1 MSTTEQY
8 KMKCVYMQTFKTK
21 SHIILAVLFILT
33 LSSCATNRSIL
44 NIDPNKNI
52 SSTPLNR
59 SAIIRS
65 VTDAREF
72 MDKPPTP
79 DIPSLGQ
86 GGISKHSPELRSRA
100 IGRKRNGYG
109 KALGDV
115 FLDETNSV
123 QKLIVNALTNV
134 LNKHG
139 YKIYD
144 IDSNYSPETVF
155 IDITINKFWSW
166 LDIDFW
172 SIGIEAEIDTNIT
185 ITYTDRKTKSISAQT
200 SNRVMAATDS
210 AWKETLDS
218 ILHSYEKSAEKELEF
233 LAVNK

>member
-1 MSTTEQY
+1 MNN
-8 KMKCVYMQTFKTK
+8 KL
-21 SHIILAVLFILT
+21 SHILFVLFLIFTLT
-33 LSSCATNRSIL
+33 SCATNRSVLIVTPEDTL
-44 NIDPNKNI
+44 P
-52 SSTPLNR
+52 STVMDK

-65 VTDAREF
+65 ITDARQF

-86 GGISKHSPELRSRA
+86 GGVLKHSTELRSRA

-115 FLDETNSV
+115 FLEENNSV
-123 QKLIVNALTNV
+123 QNLVINTLTII
-134 LNKHG
+134 LNKYG

-144 IDSNYSPETVF
+144 INLSYPSDTIF

-166 LDIDFW
+166 IDIGFW
-172 SIGIEAEIDTNIT
+172 SIGIEAEIDTDVS
-185 ITYTDRKTKSISAQT
+185 ITYDDNKTKSISART

-210 AWKETLDS
+210 AWKETIDLV
-218 ILHSYEKSAEKELEF
+218 LQNYKNNAEEELKF
-233 LAVNK
+233 LAIHK